1 MKHSSI
7 RNQFPRC
14 IPSFLV
20 VQKYFFSHLTKS
32 KLSLRYEKQA
42 DEESH
47 LSFTVT
53 CNKFRGTA
61 NARFRQLMTVGLV
74 MHSKSICS
82 GKEDK
87 VIDQSE
93 DRI

>member
-1 MKHSSI
+1 MKHRSI
-7 RNQFPRC
+7 RNQLPRC

-32 KLSLRYEKQA
+32 KLSLWCEKQA

-47 LSFTVT
+47 LPFTVT

-61 NARFRQLMTVGLV
+61 NAGFRLLMHVGLV

-82 GKEDK
+82 RKENK
-87 VIDQSE
+87 MIDQSE
-93 DRI
+93 DRM